1 MKTMNYRILQP
12 IIGRLLHGPSLDE
25 YTLDEKSFQLLLE
38 IQKELS
44 VFEPIEDDEAR
55 KIPWG
60 KRKGQ
65 EMSIKDELK
74 RMQNVLLKLQVW
86 H

>member
-1 MKTMNYRILQP
+1 MKTMNYRIIQP

-44 VFEPIEDDEAR
+44 VFEPIEDE
-55 KIPWG
+55 K
-60 KRKGQ
+60 KRR
-65 EMSIKDELK
+65 MLVELFTESEID
-74 RMQNVLLKLQVW
+74 
-86 H
+86 